1 MNERIVELS
10 NYKQQL
16 EDNKQRITYLLN
28 SPLLDE
34 DGYPTTD
41 ALEIIELWSYDDP
54 TGWFEFIKQL
64 WNMVEWGWEVT
75 RQPHPNRPEVAVDR
89 YYIST
94 GGWSGNEDV
103 IRAMMSN
110 KMLWSFTWVSSRRGG
125 HYVFEVE
132 LEKE

>member
-1 MNERIVELS
+1 MTEEF
-10 NYKQQL
+10 KKQL
-16 EDNKQRITYLLN
+16 EENKQKIIHLLN

-34 DGYPTTD
+34 DGYPTAE
-41 ALEIIELWSYDDP
+41 ALDIVQLWSYNDP

-64 WNMVEWGWEVT
+64 WNMVEWGWEENEGIHEFFTDKKVY
-75 RQPHPNRPEVAVDR
+75 R

-103 IRAMMSN
+103 IRAMMKN
-110 KMLWSFTWVSSRRGG
+110 TMLWSFNWVSSRRGG

>member
-1 MNERIVELS
+1 MNERV
-10 NYKQQL
+10 KQQL
-16 EDNKQRITYLLN
+16 EDNKQKIIHLLN

-34 DGYPTTD
+34 DGYPTAE
-41 ALEIIELWSYDDP
+41 ALDIIQLWSYDDP

-64 WNMVEWGWEVT
+64 WNMVEWGWEVV

-94 GGWSGNEDV
+94 GGWSGNEDI
-103 IRAMMSN
+103 IRAMMKN
-110 KMLWSFTWVSSRRGG
+110 TMLWSFNWVSSRRGG

>member
-1 MNERIVELS
+1 M
-10 NYKQQL
+10 
-16 EDNKQRITYLLN
+16 N

-34 DGYPTTD
+34 DGYPTAE
-41 ALEIIELWSYDDP
+41 ALDIIQLWSYDDP

-64 WNMVEWGWEVT
+64 WNMVEWGWEVV
-75 RQPHPNRPEVAVDR
+75 RQPHSNRPEVAVDR

-103 IRAMMSN
+103 IRAMMKN
-110 KMLWSFTWVSSRRGG
+110 TMLWSFNWVSSRRGG